1 VNQLIKGSVGKAPIY
16 ALLVIGIMILVA
28 CSKKPEGPLEEAAS
42 GVIDKAQSAQES
54 APPVVA
60 VEPVAGQKPVPAAS
74 QAMPEYDSVV
84 PAVVAPTSTENNNEG
99 VTVEAKAPAVILL
112 PVPESNQSELFVE
125 HDASDAISE
134 ELFLEIINPSD
145 EVAFVVTATF
155 VITARTL
162 LDAAVSVNDDLVD
175 VNEKGILESVIT
187 LVEGPNLVEVVASV
201 SGGEEKSA
209 VLTIFYLP

>member
-1 VNQLIKGSVGKAPIY
+1 
-16 ALLVIGIMILVA
+16 
-28 CSKKPEGPLEEAAS
+28 
-42 GVIDKAQSAQES
+42 
-54 APPVVA
+54 
-60 VEPVAGQKPVPAAS
+60 
-74 QAMPEYDSVV
+74 MPEYDSVV
-84 PAVVAPTSTENNNEG
+84 PAVVAPPSTENNNEG

-175 VNEKGILESVIT
+175 VNEDGILESVIT

>member
-1 VNQLIKGSVGKAPIY
+1 MNQLIKGSVGKSPIY

-28 CSKKPEGPLEEAAS
+28 CSSKPEEPLEEAAP

-60 VEPVAGQKPVPAAS
+60 VEPVAGQEPVPAAS

-84 PAVVAPTSTENNNEG
+84 PAVVAPPSTENNNEG

-145 EVAFVVTATF
+145 EVAFV
-155 VITARTL
+155 ITARTL

-175 VNEKGILESVIT
+175 VNEEGILESVIT